1 MEKHTLNI
9 LASLEI
15 GDTRGFAGYCGN
27 QLLAYDVPI
36 MGGDGSRRFFC
47 LEDQCKMKG
56 TIGTAG
62 LGNVTRHLGLE
73 IR

>member
-27 QLLAYDVPI
+27 QLLAYDVQS
-36 MGGDGSRRFFC
+36 MGGDGVEKILLLGRSMQDEGNHWHRWVG
-47 LEDQCKMKG
+47 QCYQ
-56 TIGTAG
+56 ASWS
-62 LGNVTRHLGLE
+62 
-73 IR
+73 